1 MSMIKF
7 NVISTITAIITF
19 ILFLLLLLAPQVIF
33 MLFQL
38 QGDDPAFFISRRAAM
53 LFLGIAT
60 FSWLGRNAI
69 HSESRQAVCA
79 GLSISMFAL
88 AMLGIMEFTRGFA
101 GIGIFAAII
110 TEVILGIAYFRIWVD
125 SKHA

>member
-1 MSMIKF
+1 
-7 NVISTITAIITF
+7 
-19 ILFLLLLLAPQVIF
+19 
-33 MLFQL
+33 
-38 QGDDPAFFISRRAAM
+38 M